1 MQGNFIGTN
10 AAGTAAIQNFG
21 EGAITIDTAADNLVG
36 GTTVA
41 ARNLI
46 SGNFG
51 SGVFVHAPS
60 DSARP
65 VRNRIQG
72 NFIGTKIDGTTALG
86 NGLAGVYLAT
96 SRNNDVG
103 GSDPGAGNTIQFNKG
118 NGVNVNLDAGPANS
132 ILGNSIDKNNDDV
145 EVPNNHELGINLAL
159 EDVTLNDAGDTDTSA
174 NDIQNFPE
182 STAPAQAGGDDD
194 DVFGVLHS
202 NPNEAFR
209 VEVFAS
215 PNCDRSGYGEGA
227 RYIGSVDVTTN
238 ASGVTVIKSPG
249 ESDRAVFPVHV
260 DVDVEHAITM
270 TTNRHGR

>member
-1 MQGNFIGTN
+1 MT
-10 AAGTAAIQNFG
+10 
-21 EGAITIDTAADNLVG
+21 NLV

-72 NFIGTKIDGTTALG
+72 NFIGTKIDGTTAL
-86 NGLAGVYLAT
+86 AT
-96 SRNNDVG
+96 VSPAYFTSPRATTT
-103 GSDPGAGNTIQFNKG
+103 SAARTRAPGTQFSSTRG
-118 NGVNVNLDAGPANS
+118 TASTLTWMPASEQHPRQLDRQEQRRCRGAQQPRARHQPGRGRP
-132 ILGNSIDKNNDDV
+132 
-145 EVPNNHELGINLAL
+145 
-159 EDVTLNDAGDTDTSA
+159 LNDAGDTDTARTTSRL
-174 NDIQNFPE
+174 PE
-182 STAPAQAGGDDD
+182 STAPAQAGDD

-215 PNCDRSGYGEGA
+215 RTATGPKTHA

-260 DVDVEHAITM
+260 DVDVEHAIA